1 MQDKYASIN
10 TFWLM
15 FELVLR
21 LKPRLSEAA
30 NKRNLTAMQLHVL
43 GFLSDEDPHP
53 MSWIATLLHCDASNV
68 TGLVDRLVS
77 MELVERTENPKD
89 RRIKMVQLTQKGKH
103 LRTEIMQELTEES
116 QISVDNL
123 LDKKEQTCFRQL
135 IIRLLTENSDDIN
148 YSCPAAKK

>member
-1 MQDKYASIN
+1 
-10 TFWLM
+10 
-15 FELVLR
+15 
-21 LKPRLSEAA
+21 
-30 NKRNLTAMQLHVL
+30 
-43 GFLSDEDPHP
+43 
-53 MSWIATLLHCDASNV
+53 
-68 TGLVDRLVS
+68 